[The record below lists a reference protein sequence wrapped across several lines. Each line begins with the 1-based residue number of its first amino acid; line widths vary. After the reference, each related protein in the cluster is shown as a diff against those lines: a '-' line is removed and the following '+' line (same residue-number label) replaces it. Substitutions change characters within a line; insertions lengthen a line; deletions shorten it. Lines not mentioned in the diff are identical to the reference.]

1 MRNLATAS
9 RYLIRSFF
17 GAIVQHWSLA
27 LLSVLLSVSLW
38 LFVTD
43 RENPTEAQTFNGSI
57 AIKFVNVP
65 NNLAVS
71 NVSET
76 SVSVRIEGPKNDLR
90 GLRAEE
96 FEATVDLGG
105 AAPGTSNLL
114 VNVTPNNSRIN
125 IVSVSP
131 PRVDVT
137 VENQRSKEVPVHIS
151 LTGSPQQGFAAGA
164 QDVTPA
170 TVTVT
175 GAESLVAL
183 VDHVAAE
190 VNLTGLR
197 GDFTDDRVE
206 LKPRDVREG
215 EIGRVKVNPATASV
229 SVQIEQREFSLQF
242 AITPTITGAPAAGY
256 DVGAITVDPRI
267 VTLTGPLEALQSIDA
282 VKGLATEEIS
292 IADARADVVRQVQPV
307 LPADVRLQGSP
318 TVRVTVGISPAR
330 GEATFQVV
338 PQLRNIGSGLTLV
351 SPLTPVSVTLAGDV
365 PTLQSITPES
375 IVVVA
380 DAQGL
385 DAGLHPIPLTITPP
399 TGTTIVRSDPGE
411 LGVAL
416 VQQ

>member
-1 MRNLATAS
+1 MRDLMSTAWYLVRGFLA
-9 RYLIRSFF
+9 
-17 GAIVQHWSLA
+17 AIVQHWGLA
-27 LLSVLLSVSLW
+27 LLSVALGLSLW

-43 RENPTEAQTFNGSI
+43 RENPTEAQTFNGNV

-76 SVSVRIEGPKNDLR
+76 SVSLRIEAPKNDLS
-90 GLRAEE
+90 GLRAED

-105 AAPGTSNLL
+105 VAPGTSNLL
-114 VNVTPNNSRIN
+114 VNVTPSNSRIN

-131 PRVDVT
+131 ARVDVT
-137 VENQRSKEVPVHIS
+137 VENQRSKEVPVRVA
-151 LTGSPQQGFAAGA
+151 LTGSPQQGFAAGG
-164 QDVTPA
+164 QDVTPSTA
-170 TVTVT
+170 TVT

-183 VDHVAAE
+183 VDHVSAE

-197 GDFTDDRVE
+197 VDFTDDRVE

-215 EIGRVKVNPATASV
+215 EISRVKVNPATASV
-229 SVQIEQREFSLQF
+229 SVQIEQREFSLEF
-242 AITPTITGAPAAGY
+242 AITPSITGAPATGY
-256 DVGAITVDPRI
+256 DVGQITIEPRI
-267 VTLTGPLEALQSIDA
+267 VTVTGPLEALQSIDA
-282 VKGLATEEIS
+282 VKGLSTEEIS
-292 IADARADVVRQVQPV
+292 IADARSDVVRQVQPI
-307 LPADVRLQGSP
+307 LPANVRLQGSP
-318 TVRVTVGISPAR
+318 TVRVTVGIAPAR

-338 PQLRNIGSGLTLV
+338 PQVRGVEGGLTLA

-365 PTLQSITPES
+365 PTLQTITPEA
-375 IVVVA
+375 ITVVA

-399 TGTTIVRSDPGE
+399 NGTSVVRSDPGE

-416 VQQ
+416 VPQ